1 MCHKLCNRDR
11 KPVVL
16 VRRVPLTSLCIILV
30 LSRTS
35 TLACTALRFLHR
47 YHTFKV
53 VLRFSDAGNI
63 INAAAA
69 VDDDVEPTFLVSI
82 SPKRLAS
89 RGSGLSRSFEP
100 P

>member
-1 MCHKLCNRDR
+1 M
-11 KPVVL
+11 PVLL
-16 VRRVPLTSLCIILV
+16 VRRVPLTSRCIILV

-35 TLACTALRFLHR
+35 TLARFLY

>member
-1 MCHKLCNRDR
+1 M
-11 KPVVL
+11 PVLL

-35 TLACTALRFLHR
+35 TLVCIALRFLY

>member
-1 MCHKLCNRDR
+1 M
-11 KPVVL
+11 PVVL
-16 VRRVPLTSLCIILV
+16 VRRVPLTSRCIILV

-53 VLRFSDAGNI
+53 VLRFSDTGNI
-63 INAAAA
+63 INGAA

>member
-1 MCHKLCNRDR
+1 M
-11 KPVVL
+11 PVLL

-53 VLRFSDAGNI
+53 VLRFSDA
-63 INAAAA
+63 AAAVAA

>member
-1 MCHKLCNRDR
+1 M
-11 KPVVL
+11 PVLL

-35 TLACTALRFLHR
+35 TLTRFLY

-53 VLRFSDAGNI
+53 VLRFSDA
-63 INAAAA
+63 AAAVAA

>member
-1 MCHKLCNRDR
+1 M
-11 KPVVL
+11 PVLL
-16 VRRVPLTSLCIILV
+16 VRRVPLTSRCIILV

-35 TLACTALRFLHR
+35 TLACIALRFL

-53 VLRFSDAGNI
+53 ALRFSDAGNI

-82 SPKRLAS
+82 SPNRLAS

>member
-1 MCHKLCNRDR
+1 M
-11 KPVVL
+11 PVLL

-35 TLACTALRFLHR
+35 TLVCIALRFLY

-53 VLRFSDAGNI
+53 VLRFSDAAA
-63 INAAAA
+63 AAAA

>member
-1 MCHKLCNRDR
+1 MHSIK
-11 KPVVL
+11 
-16 VRRVPLTSLCIILV
+16 
-30 LSRTS
+30 
-35 TLACTALRFLHR
+35 FLHR

-53 VLRFSDAGNI
+53 VLRFSDAAA
-63 INAAAA
+63 AAAA